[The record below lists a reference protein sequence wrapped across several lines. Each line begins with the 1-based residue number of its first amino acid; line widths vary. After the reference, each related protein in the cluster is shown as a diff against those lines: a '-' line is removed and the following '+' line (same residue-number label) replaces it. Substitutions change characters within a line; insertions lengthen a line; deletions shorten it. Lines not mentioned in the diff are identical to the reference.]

1 MALEDGATLTE
12 CLSRA
17 KTADE
22 IPKAMRVYEA
32 IRKPRAEKL
41 KNASEASGVEKHL
54 PDGEEQRKRD
64 EEMRI
69 TMNTHLKK
77 IPAKGEENKHPSSWI
92 MGYDVVGHVSARFLL
107 YNLC

>member
-1 MALEDGATLTE
+1 MAVEDGATLAE

-17 KTADE
+17 ETADQ

-32 IRKPRAEKL
+32 IRKSRAEKL
-41 KNASEASGVEKHL
+41 KNASEVSGVEKHL

-64 EEMRI
+64 EQMRI

-77 IPAKGEENKHPSSWI
+77 IPAKGEKNNHPSHWI
-92 MGYDVVGHVSARFLL
+92 MGYDVVGQVSAPFL
-107 YNLC
+107 